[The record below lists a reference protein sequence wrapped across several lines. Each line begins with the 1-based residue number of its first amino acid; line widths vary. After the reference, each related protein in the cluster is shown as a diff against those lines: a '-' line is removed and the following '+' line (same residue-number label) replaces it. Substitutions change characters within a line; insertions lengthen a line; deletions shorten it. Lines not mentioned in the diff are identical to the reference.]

1 MIHLFNS
8 VSIYIGNDMKR
19 FNRIRELLEANQI
32 RYKYKVK
39 NRMGQWVYHGT
50 VRGHIGSVGL
60 PTEKMYEYE
69 ILIHKK
75 DKEAWNCIQGQLR

>member
-8 VSIYIGNDMKR
+8 ESIYIGTDVKR
-19 FNRIRELLEANQI
+19 FNWIRELLEANQI

-50 VRGHIGSVGL
+50 VRGHTGSVGL

-69 ILIHKK
+69 VLIHKK
-75 DKEAWNCIQGQLR
+75 DKKAWNYLQGQLR